1 MDSVVHV
8 VESIA
13 VRGIKG
19 DNGASYAYITNM
31 NVKHRAAHPHA

>member
-1 MDSVVHV
+1 MNSVVHV
-8 VESIA
+8 VESMA
-13 VRGIKG
+13 G